1 MKLFYYILAL
11 AIASLLAFEAEWLV
25 FWLFV
30 VAAVILIVYGNYLEN
45 EFINHN

>member
-1 MKLFYYILAL
+1 MKLSVYILVV
-11 AIASLLAFEAEWLV
+11 AIASLLAFENEWLC

-30 VAAVILIVYGNYLEN
+30 AVAALLIWGGNRLEN

>member
-1 MKLFYYILAL
+1 MRLAVYILSIAF
-11 AIASLLAFEAEWLV
+11 ASLLAFDDEWFV

-30 VAAVILIVYGNYLEN
+30 AVAALLIWVGNRLEN

>member
-1 MKLFYYILAL
+1 MKLAVYILSL
-11 AIASLLAFEAEWLV
+11 AAAFLLAFESEWLC

-30 VAAVILIVYGNYLEN
+30 AVAALLIWGGNRLEN